1 MTAKGIME
9 LIDELVRDSCDLC
22 NLKKYP
28 NFGGDQNKRT
38 KLIQKNTNNRIKL
51 QVFADKFEQ
60 LTENPQ

>member
-1 MTAKGIME
+1 MTAKEIMK

-28 NFGGDQNKRT
+28 HFGGDPNKRPE
-38 KLIQKNTNNRIKL
+38 LIQKNTNNRIKL